1 MPNFSSLFR
10 DFDLHMENLLNN
22 ITINTKY
29 GAMAAATVTPI
40 VVFGSIYIA
49 YAYTSRAWKRRPAV
63 SKVSGVLTRSVSV
76 GVLHGGKMAL
86 ERLVD
91 YHHARADATLLEDA
105 LDNLNKL
112 IQKEHPPFKELQ
124 RVVAKLEMSGK
135 EDDAVEKL
143 ESALKIAQKEKKPHE
158 AYEFQML
165 LIEMYIYKGDF
176 VKALDCKCL
185 NQEKISDA
193 RRPLYKAIVHGML
206 ENHEKSRKYF
216 EEFNEIRAGFEWPP
230 GLQDH
235 QLYEVI
241 ENFEKFQ
248 KVVQLLK
255 KDIQETRKN

>member
-1 MPNFSSLFR
+1 
-10 DFDLHMENLLNN
+10 MEKLLNN

-29 GAMAAATVTPI
+29 GAMAAATVTP
-40 VVFGSIYIA
+40 VVIFGSIYIA
-49 YAYTSRAWKRRPAV
+49 CAYTSRARKKRAEA
-63 SKVSGVLTRSVSV
+63 SKVRGVLTRSVSI

-112 IQKEHPPFKELQ
+112 IQEERPPFKELQ
-124 RVVAKLEMSGK
+124 RVVAKLEMSRK

-143 ESALKIAQKEKKPHE
+143 ESAWNARKEKKPHE
-158 AYEFQML
+158 AYEYQML

-176 VKALDCKCL
+176 EKALKCECL
-185 NQEKISDA
+185 NEEKISDA

-206 ENHEKSRKYF
+206 EDHKESRKCF
-216 EEFNEIRAGFEWPP
+216 GEFNEIRAGFEWPP
-230 GLQDH
+230 DLQDH
-235 QLYEVI
+235 KLYEVI
-241 ENFEKFQ
+241 EDFEKFQ

-255 KDIQETRKN
+255 MDIQETRKN